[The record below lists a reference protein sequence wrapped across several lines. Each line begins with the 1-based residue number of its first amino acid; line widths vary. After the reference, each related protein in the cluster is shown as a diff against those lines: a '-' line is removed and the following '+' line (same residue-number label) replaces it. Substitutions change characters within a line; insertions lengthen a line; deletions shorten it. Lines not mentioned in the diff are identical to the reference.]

1 MGRKRG
7 VERSQL
13 EAIMEISIR
22 ELRGFDNFDEFLDSL
37 GNLADVQ
44 LTPEEARE
52 VFRNRL
58 RTGIS
63 TYVAC
68 AQDRIVGTA
77 SLLIEQKFIHGG
89 GRSGHIE
96 DVAVHRDF
104 QKQGIG
110 AALVQHLTEQARKMG
125 CYKVVLNCFDQL
137 APFYEKLG
145 FRRHDVGLRLD
156 F

>member
-1 MGRKRG
+1 
-7 VERSQL
+7 
-13 EAIMEISIR
+13 MEITIR
-22 ELRGFDNFDEFLDSL
+22 ELRGFDKFDEFLDSL
-37 GNLADVQ
+37 ANLADVQ

-58 RTGIS
+58 RTAVR
-63 TYVAC
+63 TYIAS
-68 AQDRIVGTA
+68 AQGRIVGTA

-110 AALVQHLTEQARKMG
+110 AALVRHATEQAKKIG
-125 CYKVVLNCFDQL
+125 CYKVVLNGFDQL

-145 FRRHDVGLRLD
+145 FRRHDTGLRMDL
-156 F
+156 